1 VKLFW
6 WSPRRDPRAA
16 RAELRA
22 NAGTW
27 IRLRANGGRL
37 LSNFGD
43 EMSPL
48 LFRALGYRVTWA
60 PLSSAD
66 VTGVGSLLD
75 LYLWARQPTTAVV
88 WGSGLR
94 AASTAQAREVIRR
107 SVGTFAAVRGPRTRD
122 ALGLPVNT
130 PLGDPGLL
138 APALLDGKTSRRGT
152 HAVVIPHFRTWSH
165 GASRSQL
172 KALTSL
178 GYRVVAP
185 NQDPVDVVQAISNSA
200 IVYTSSLH
208 GLIVADALGVPAALV
223 RFANSELSREPE
235 FKYLDYFESVQSSP
249 RWIAV
254 DDIISPRAALLHQIE
269 AESETR
275 QGCAAALRP
284 GLEASSRALAS
295 VV

>member
-1 VKLFW
+1 
-6 WSPRRDPRAA
+6 
-16 RAELRA
+16 
-22 NAGTW
+22 
-27 IRLRANGGRL
+27 
-37 LSNFGD
+37 
-43 EMSPL
+43 MSPL

-75 LYLWARQPTTAVV
+75 LYLWARQPTAAVV

-94 AASTAQAREVIRR
+94 AASTAQSREVIRR

-122 ALGLPVNT
+122 ALGLPMDT

-138 APALLDGKTSRRGT
+138 APALLEGKAERRGT
-152 HAVVIPHFRTWSH
+152 HAVVIPHFRTWSNE
-165 GASRSQL
+165 ASRSQMR
-172 KALTSL
+172 ALTNL

-185 NQDPVDVVQAISNSA
+185 NQDPVDVVRAIGNA
-200 IVYTSSLH
+200 AVVYTSSLH
-208 GLIVADALGVPAALV
+208 GLIVADALGIPAALV
-223 RFANSELSREPE
+223 RFGNSDLLGEPE

-249 RWIAV
+249 RWIAI
-254 DDIISPRAALLHQIE
+254 DDIIPTQTALLHRIE

-275 QGCAAALRP
+275 QGYAAALRP

-295 VV
+295 VL